1 VIESIID
8 YCLLIIWSE
17 IALFIDY
24 CELLPEAAEANQILK
39 IKMQNY
45 KVKIKNDLA
54 TKAER
59 HEKLNY

>member
-24 CELLPEAAEANQILK
+24 CELLPEAAEANQK
-39 IKMQNY
+39 N
-45 KVKIKNDLA
+45 IKNQNA
-54 TKAER
+54 
-59 HEKLNY
+59 KLQSKNQK